1 MGDPDQLRAHADRIR
16 ASGILGRSSLMQRLF
31 DFLLECS
38 LNDKAPKEI
47 EVAMDA
53 FGKGADFDVSQD
65 AMVRV
70 YVHKL
75 RRKLEDFYTGSGADE
90 PTRLSI
96 HKGEYRFAIESV
108 QAPAPPPDHALSAA
122 AAASVATSSAL
133 PAALKAPPTT
143 RRRWIAIALA
153 ASLLINAALLLTSYL
168 RPPEPRDDFARIRQ
182 SSIWAPIL
190 NDDRPLFLV
199 IGDYYIFGE
208 TDDTMEV
215 KRLVREFGINSPQ
228 DLEQYLK

>member
-1 MGDPDQLRAHADRIR
+1 MPIDPDLLRAHADRIR

-75 RRKLEDFYTGSGADE
+75 RRKLEDFYTSTGADE
-90 PTRLSI
+90 PARLSI
-96 HKGEYRFAIESV
+96 PKGEYRFIVDQV
-108 QAPAPPPDHALSAA
+108 QLPLASFVKALNGVPDNI
-122 AAASVATSSAL
+122 V
-133 PAALKAPPTT
+133 
-143 RRRWIAIALA
+143 
-153 ASLLINAALLLTSYL
+153 
-168 RPPEPRDDFARIRQ
+168 IR
-182 SSIWAPIL
+182 
-190 NDDRPLFLV
+190 F
-199 IGDYYIFGE
+199 
-208 TDDTMEV
+208 DDTLDDDQAGQTGQ
-215 KRLVREFGINSPQ
+215 R
-228 DLEQYLK
+228 